1 MVRALILTSILLGMT
16 ACQVQEEKLDYVGL
30 IQKADSLY
38 DRKDFKGAAYTYSD
52 AFKSKGWKGSINDH
66 YNAACCWALA
76 NIPDSAFFH
85 LQRISQVAGFQDYG
99 LLMSDTD
106 FKNLYND
113 QRWGP
118 LTELVK
124 KNKEKAEANLDKP
137 LVAQLDSIYLDD
149 QALRMQ
155 IQETEEKTGPE
166 SIESKQLWMQIE
178 RKDSINLIKVK
189 AILDKYGWLGPDVVG
204 NQGSS
209 TLFLVIQH
217 ANLKT
222 QEAYLPMM
230 RDAVKK
236 GKAAGSNLALLED
249 RIEIG
254 NGRKQIYGS
263 QIEMDKDNKY
273 YVSPLLDP
281 DNVDK
286 RRAAVGLEPM
296 ADYVKFWNMSWD
308 VALYKKDLPRL
319 ESIQE
324 KY

>member
-1 MVRALILTSILLGMT
+1 MLRIVIMTCILLGVT
-16 ACQVQEEKLDYVGL
+16 ACQVQEKKLDYAGS

-38 DRKDFKGAAYTYSD
+38 NAKDFKGAAHAYSD
-52 AFKSKGWKGSINDH
+52 AFESQGWKASVNDR

-76 NIPDSAFFH
+76 NIPDSAFFN
-85 LQRISQVAGFQDYG
+85 LQRIANAAGFQDYG

-106 FKNLYND
+106 LKNLYSD

-124 KNKEKAEANLDKP
+124 KNKEKAEANLNKP
-137 LVAQLDSIYLDD
+137 LVARLDSIYLDD
-149 QALRMQ
+149 QGLRMK
-155 IQETEEKTGPE
+155 IQEIEEKNGPG
-166 SIESKQLWMQIE
+166 SKESKDLWEQIE
-178 RKDSINLIKVK
+178 RSDSINLTKVK
-189 AILDKYGWLGPDVVG
+189 AILNQYGWLGPDVIG

-217 ANLKT
+217 ADLKT

-230 RDAVKK
+230 RNAVKQ
-236 GKAAGSNLALLED
+236 GKAAGANLALLED

-263 QIEMDKDNKY
+263 QIGVDKDNKY
-273 YVSPLLDP
+273 YVSPLFDP

-286 RRAAVGLEPM
+286 RRASVGLEPM
-296 ADYVKFWNMSWD
+296 ADYVKFWNMTWN
-308 VALYKKDLPRL
+308 VELYKKDLPRL
-319 ESIQE
+319 EAIQE
-324 KY
+324 K